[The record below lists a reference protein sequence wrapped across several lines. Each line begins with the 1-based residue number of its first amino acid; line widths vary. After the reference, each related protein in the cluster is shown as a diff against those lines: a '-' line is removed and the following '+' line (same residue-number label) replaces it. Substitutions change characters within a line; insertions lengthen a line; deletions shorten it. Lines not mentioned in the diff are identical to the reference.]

1 MLRLSE
7 FALAFVVAV
16 VLLILSAAFAQEQG
30 YSAKSSMI
38 PSRLA
43 AVSDGAKPHV

>member
-16 VLLILSAAFAQEQG
+16 VLLMLSAAFAQEQ
-30 YSAKSSMI
+30 AKSSMI